1 MRLIDADELLKVTV
15 KRNGIWNAIT
25 NSSGEGL
32 EEIINNQPTI
42 EISKWT
48 PVTKATPKD
57 GELVNIT
64 WINHNPEPYYEAI
77 KDKPFTAT
85 AYYFKGAWY
94 WFSSTTEDYLEE
106 YGDCPWDRIDTD
118 LEITA
123 WMPLPQPYKED
134 KEESNANDS

>member
-1 MRLIDADELLKVTV
+1 MRLIDADKLLKVTV

-32 EEIINNQPTI
+32 EEIINSQPTI
-42 EISKWT
+42 ETPKWI
-48 PVTKATPKD
+48 PVTKATPRD

-94 WFSSTTEDYLEE
+94 WFSSTAEDYLKE

-134 KEESNANDS
+134 KEENK